1 MNDKEVVHRESGT
14 SAGGLHSNV
23 IFKNDYNAVYS
34 IRQVKIYKILQ
45 NLLQNFPADL
55 DSFLFVI
62 FSSFQNDILQHFL
75 KNRLILKDF

>member
-14 SAGGLHSNV
+14 SAGGLHFNV

-45 NLLQNFPADL
+45 NLLQNFPAGL

-62 FSSFQNDILQHFL
+62 FLLFKMTYCNIF
-75 KNRLILKDF
+75 